1 MLNPLTWPIEPWV
14 LLGVEVTAILYLWGA
29 RVPLQAR
36 RENVASLA
44 RGGGSGWGHW
54 SSSRWRAI
62 AFWCGL
68 GTILLALDTPVETL
82 ARQLFWAHMTQ
93 HLLLIMVAAPLLVVA
108 APWLQIWRGL
118 PLSVRRPLA
127 RTAVRHPALA
137 GPRRAF
143 AWVSAPLGAFLL
155 STGNLWFWHW
165 PAAYDLTL
173 RNHAVH
179 HLEHGLFLGFGILF
193 WAQVIDQ
200 HPYRARLS
208 QFKRAVY
215 VFGGTIASWALAA
228 VLAFA
233 TTPFYAY
240 AALPS
245 RPGGISALTD
255 QQFGAGIMWVPG
267 SITYSI
273 VFIACLYLWF
283 GDEDARGA
291 RAVEMPPSLAG
302 EGTVG
307 AQ

>member
-1 MLNPLTWPIEPWV
+1 MNPLTWPIEPWV

-29 RVPLQAR
+29 RTRSKGP
-36 RENVASLA
+36 SSS
-44 RGGGSGWGHW
+44 GGGQGGGWGPA
-54 SSSRWRAI
+54 RWRAV
-62 AFWCGL
+62 AFWSGL
-68 GTILLALDTPVETL
+68 ATILLALDTPVETL

-93 HLLLIMVAAPLLVVA
+93 HLLLIMVAAPLLVVG

-118 PLSVRRPLA
+118 PLSIRRPIA
-127 RTAVRHPALA
+127 RTAVKHPLLA

-143 AWVSAPLGAFLL
+143 AWLSAPIGAFVL
-155 STGNLWFWHW
+155 STANLWFWHW

-179 HLEHGLFLGFGILF
+179 HLEHGLFLGLGILF

-200 HPYRARLS
+200 YPFHARLS
-208 QFKRAVY
+208 QFSRAVY
-215 VFGGTIASWALAA
+215 VFGGTTASWALAA

-240 AALPS
+240 AALPW

-283 GDEDARGA
+283 REEDARAA
-291 RAVEMPPSLAG
+291 RAGEIPPLAG
-302 EGTVG
+302 EGRVG
-307 AQ
+307 AR

>member
-1 MLNPLTWPIEPWV
+1 MAASWLNPLTWPIEPWV

-29 RVPLQAR
+29 R
-36 RENVASLA
+36 RE
-44 RGGGSGWGHW
+44 GGGRRHSNAA
-54 SSSRWRAI
+54 RWRAV
-62 AFWCGL
+62 AFWSGL
-68 GTILLALDTPVETL
+68 GSILLALDTPIETL

-93 HLLLIMVAAPLLVVA
+93 HLLLIMVAAPLLVVG

-118 PLSVRRPLA
+118 PLSIRRSLA

-137 GPRRAF
+137 GPRRVF
-143 AWVSAPLGAFLL
+143 ALLSAPIGAFVL
-155 STGNLWFWHW
+155 SSANLWFWHW
-165 PAAYDLTL
+165 PGAYDLTL

-179 HLEHGLFLGFGILF
+179 HLEHGLFLGLGTLF

-200 HPYRARLS
+200 HPFHARLS
-208 QFKRAVY
+208 QLKRVVF
-215 VFGGTIASWALAA
+215 VFGATIASWGLAA

-233 TTPFYAY
+233 TAPFYAY
-240 AALPS
+240 AALPW

-283 GDEDARGA
+283 REEDAGGRTFAPGQ
-291 RAVEMPPSLAG
+291 
-302 EGTVG
+302 VG
-307 AQ
+307 VAK

>member
-14 LLGVEVTAILYLWGA
+14 LLGVEVTGILYLWGS
-29 RVPLQAR
+29 RVPSQAR
-36 RENVASLA
+36 RDYVPSPA
-44 RGGGSGWGHW
+44 RGGGFGWGQW
-54 SSSRWRAI
+54 NASRWRAV
-62 AFWCGL
+62 AFWSGL
-68 GTILLALDTPVETL
+68 GTILVALDTPIEAL

-93 HLLLIMVAAPLLVVA
+93 HLLLIMVAAPLLVVG

-118 PLSVRRPLA
+118 PLSIRRPLA

-143 AWVSAPLGAFLL
+143 AWASAPVGAFVL
-155 STGNLWFWHW
+155 STANLWFWHW

-179 HLEHGLFLGFGILF
+179 HLEHGLFLGLGILF

-200 HPYRARLS
+200 HPFHARLS
-208 QFKRAVY
+208 QFKRVVF
-215 VFGGTIASWALAA
+215 VFGGTIASWGLAA

-233 TTPFYAY
+233 TAPFYSY
-240 AALPS
+240 AALTW

-283 GDEDARGA
+283 RDEDARG
-291 RAVEMPPSLAG
+291 RALTPGPMGIAK
-302 EGTVG
+302 
-307 AQ
+307 

>member
-1 MLNPLTWPIEPWV
+1 MSVSWLNPLTWPIEPWV
-14 LLGVEVTAILYLWGA
+14 LLGVEVTAILYLWGGQR
-29 RVPLQAR
+29 RVAPPFR
-36 RENVASLA
+36 R
-44 RGGGSGWGHW
+44 
-54 SSSRWRAI
+54 RAV
-62 AFWCGL
+62 AFWSGL
-68 GTILLALDTPVETL
+68 ATILLALDTPVEAL

-93 HLLLIMVAAPLLVVA
+93 HLLLIMVAAPLLVLG

-118 PLSVRRPLA
+118 PLSIRRPLA

-137 GPRRAF
+137 GPRRVI
-143 AWVSAPLGAFLL
+143 AWLSAPASAFMLA
-155 STGNLWFWHW
+155 TANLWFWHW

-173 RNHAVH
+173 RDHLVH
-179 HLEHGLFLGFGILF
+179 HLEHGLFLGLGILF

-200 HPYRARLS
+200 HPFHARLP
-208 QFKRAVY
+208 QLQRAVF
-215 VFGGTIASWALAA
+215 VFGATIASWTLAA

-233 TTPFYAY
+233 TAPFYSY

-273 VFIACLYLWF
+273 VFIMCLYLWF
-283 GDEDARGA
+283 REEDARGA
-291 RAVEMPPSLAG
+291 RAEIPPPLAG
-302 EGTVG
+302 EGRVG

>member
-1 MLNPLTWPIEPWV
+1 MSVSWLNPLTWPIEPWV
-14 LLGVEVTAILYLWGA
+14 LLGVEVTAILYLWGGQR
-29 RVPLQAR
+29 RVAPPF
-36 RENVASLA
+36 
-44 RGGGSGWGHW
+44 
-54 SSSRWRAI
+54 RWRAV
-62 AFWCGL
+62 AFWSGL
-68 GTILLALDTPVETL
+68 ATIVLALDTPVETL

-118 PLSVRRPLA
+118 PLSIRRPLA

-137 GPRRAF
+137 GPRSVI
-143 AWVSAPLGAFLL
+143 AWLSAPAGAFIL
-155 STGNLWFWHW
+155 STANLWFWHW

-173 RNHAVH
+173 RNHLVH
-179 HLEHGLFLGFGILF
+179 HLEHGLFLGLGILF

-200 HPYRARLS
+200 HPFHARLP
-208 QFKRAVY
+208 QLQRAVF
-215 VFGGTIASWALAA
+215 VFGATIASWALAA

-233 TTPFYAY
+233 TTPFYSY

-283 GDEDARGA
+283 REEDARGA
-291 RAVEMPPSLAG
+291 RAREIPPPLAG
-302 EGTVG
+302 EGRVG